1 MKRKTV
7 DINGVTFE
15 LFKSKSSETEPIIRG
30 AVYDEI
36 YDAYG
41 RPSQLKVNIWRAWCN
56 WCFELN
62 ASDNPCTLSICSH
75 SCHQFSISGKVL
87 FDGKLYSLW
96 ITRDHNRAYL
106 IK

>member
-1 MKRKTV
+1 MRKTLT
-7 DINGVTFE
+7 INGETFE
-15 LFKSKSSETEPIIRG
+15 LFKSNISESESFTRG

-36 YDAYG
+36 YDVYG
-41 RPSQLKVNIWRAWCN
+41 RPSGLKVNIWRAWCD

-75 SCHQFSISGKVL
+75 NCMQFSISGKVL